1 MVFFRK
7 FIAGIL
13 ILGSSAAFAQDTSY
27 NNLTTIIV
35 SANKLKEKRTASP
48 VAISVLSPKII
59 DEAKAQRIDYLLN
72 KVSGVYMPTIGNEQ
86 HMMAIRQPIS
96 LKGLYLFLEDGM
108 PIRTSGLYSSNALI
122 EINTSNIHSIE
133 ILKGPA
139 SALYGAEAIGGVV
152 NFLSTPVPSKTLL
165 NLSSQ
170 LSNGGFKK
178 VELQYGTPTTTGGWM
193 INSSYTDQKNGP
205 VDYSDYNKKTIT
217 IRRDF
222 KIKGKWTGYQTLNY
236 IDYYTQMIGSVDSI
250 HFAQKNLS
258 SQQSFTFRQIN
269 ALRFRQN
276 LAYQWNENNSTTLNA
291 VSYTHLTLPT
301 KRIV

>member
-1 MVFFRK
+1 MKWYTTLVFS
-7 FIAGIL
+7 IL
-13 ILGSSAAFAQDTSY
+13 LLSVLFVNGQDTSFS
-27 NNLTTIIV
+27 NLTTVIV

-48 VAISVLSPKII
+48 VAISVLNPKMI

-152 NFLSTPVPSKTLL
+152 NFLSTPIPSKTVLS
-165 NLSSQ
+165 LSSQ
-170 LSNGGFKK
+170 LNNGGFKK
-178 VELQYGTPTTTGGWM
+178 VEAQYGTPTSAGGWM

-205 VDYSDYNKKTIT
+205 VDY
-217 IRRDF
+217 
-222 KIKGKWTGYQTLNY
+222 
-236 IDYYTQMIGSVDSI
+236 
-250 HFAQKNLS
+250 
-258 SQQSFTFRQIN
+258 
-269 ALRFRQN
+269 
-276 LAYQWNENNSTTLNA
+276 
-291 VSYTHLTLPT
+291 
-301 KRIV
+301 